1 MAVEKMFETPDL
13 AARATNAYNTASGSF
28 GSMDKGSKTETTG
41 PGKTAGGAAMN
52 AGGGAVA
59 GASLA
64 TSITASSTAAA
75 GTTAAGSA
83 AAGASTGSSAG
94 WWGAGIGALIGL
106 GAYFLS

>member
-52 AGGGAVA
+52 AGGGA
-59 GASLA
+59 
-64 TSITASSTAAA
+64 
-75 GTTAAGSA
+75 AAGSA